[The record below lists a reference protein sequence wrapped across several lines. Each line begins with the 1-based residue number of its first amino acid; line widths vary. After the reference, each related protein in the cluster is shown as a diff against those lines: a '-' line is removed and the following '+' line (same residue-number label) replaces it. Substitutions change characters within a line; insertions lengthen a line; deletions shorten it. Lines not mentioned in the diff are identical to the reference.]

1 MDRTEGF
8 GEYEREMTV
17 QEIER
22 VDQPKDYEL
31 VEHTFN
37 RGSGTYLIG
46 DQGNWTVDSPAYSF
60 DFKSR
65 IKNG

>member
-8 GEYEREMTV
+8 GEYDREMTV
-17 QEIER
+17 QVIER
-22 VDQPKDYEL
+22 VDQQKDYEL
-31 VEHTFN
+31 VEITFN

-46 DQGNWTVDSPAYSF
+46 DEGYWTVGSPDYSF